1 MSKRFLKIKIKQL
14 ASEAQDIRR
23 EEIKTKRNYR
33 KLKGRQG
40 LETAYEHEIDV
51 FWKLRAHRH
60 GPVRSEARDSL
71 LAYAYIRGKGYRYA
85 ESTGNPLHGYSW
97 NAANK
102 INVPLWNVDVEN
114 IARMATKYGDR
125 GLVTSQD
132 IIDWLVAGINEQSI
146 AA

>member
-14 ASEAQDIRR
+14 ASEAHDIRR

-33 KLKGRQG
+33 NLKGLQG

-51 FWKLRAHRH
+51 FWKLRAHRN
-60 GPVRSEARDSL
+60 GSVRQEARDSL

-85 ESTGNPLHGYSW
+85 EITGNPLHGYSW
-97 NAANK
+97 NAISK
-102 INVPLWNVDVEN
+102 VNVPLWNVDVEN
-114 IARMATKYGDR
+114 IARMATKYGNGDA
-125 GLVTSQD
+125 VTKQD
-132 IIDWLVAGINEQSI
+132 IVDWLIAGINEQSI